1 MAEAIV
7 LDTSACFALLEDE
20 GGADVVEKH
29 LCEAKAGDVAVHGSF
44 VTLTEVEYIT
54 LQERGEEDAALA
66 LATLKAWP
74 VTWHHSNEAACT
86 ASAKLKA
93 AHKISFADAFVASLA
108 QSLDATLVHKDP
120 EFKALTGLMKQTM
133 LPAK

>member
-20 GGADVVEKH
+20 GGAEVVEKH
-29 LCEAKAGDVAVHGSF
+29 LFEAQAGDVAVHGSF

-54 LQERGEEDAALA
+54 LQERGEEDAARAIAILE
-66 LATLKAWP
+66 AWP
-74 VTWHHSNEAACT
+74 VNWHHSDPAVCSSA
-86 ASAKLKA
+86 AKLKA

-108 QSLDATLVHKDP
+108 QSLDATLIHKDP
-120 EFKALTGLMKQTM
+120 EFLALTGSMKQKM
-133 LPAK
+133 LPPK

>member
-1 MAEAIV
+1 M
-7 LDTSACFALLEDE
+7 EDE
-20 GGADVVEKH
+20 EGADVVEKH
-29 LCEAKAGDVAVHGSF
+29 LFAGREGNIAVHGSF

-54 LQERGEEDAALA
+54 LQERGNADAALA
-66 LATLKAWP
+66 LAALKAWP
-74 VTWHHSNEAACT
+74 VTWHHSNEAVCT

-120 EFKALTGLMKQTM
+120 EFKALTGLIKQTM